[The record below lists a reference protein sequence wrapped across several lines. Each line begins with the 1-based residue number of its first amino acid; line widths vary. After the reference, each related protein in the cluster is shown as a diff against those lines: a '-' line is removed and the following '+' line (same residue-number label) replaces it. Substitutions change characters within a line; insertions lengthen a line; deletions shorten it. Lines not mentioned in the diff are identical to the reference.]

1 MTVSSTDD
9 LDFAML
15 DLPGVPATE
24 AAAAGRRALGERVA
38 DRARAR
44 YARRYFGRRWDRVAQ
59 ARRRHAAR
67 RQQAALVE
75 SIAAL
80 LMGEARPTDLA
91 DARDLARLALARA
104 GL

>member
-1 MTVSSTDD
+1 MTVSSGDD

-15 DLPGVPATE
+15 DLPGVPASE
-24 AAAAGRRALGERVA
+24 AAADARRALGERVA

-44 YARRYFGRRWDRVAQ
+44 YARRYFGRRWDRVAH
-59 ARRRHAAR
+59 ARRRQAAR

-80 LMGEARPTDLA
+80 LLSERRPASVDE
-91 DARDLARLALARA
+91 ARDLARLALARA